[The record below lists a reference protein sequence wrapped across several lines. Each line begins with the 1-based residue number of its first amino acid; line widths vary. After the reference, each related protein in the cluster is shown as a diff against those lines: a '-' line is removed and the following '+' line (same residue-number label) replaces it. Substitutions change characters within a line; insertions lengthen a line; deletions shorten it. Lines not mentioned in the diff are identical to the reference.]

1 VGIHNEFQETKMTG
15 TKILI
20 VDDREDNL
28 LSMETILAS
37 DKYQIV
43 KANSGHQAL
52 KILLKEQDFTLI
64 LMDVQMPIL
73 SGFETASMI
82 YEREKLKKIPIIFIT
97 AHSYNDEIIYEGYKA
112 GAVDYIYKPVKP
124 ELLKAKVAVFVDL
137 YSKTETLILQELRLK
152 AANKDLE
159 KEVKE
164 RKQSEKK
171 VKKLNEEL
179 LENIHTLEN
188 ANAELARFAYM
199 TSHDLQEPLRK
210 IQMFGDL
217 LQSRYQKLIDEKGRY
232 YIEGMQ
238 KGSERLQTLI
248 KDILTYSKV
257 TENNTY
263 FTKANLNTIIN
274 EILVDFE
281 LRIEELGAKISVGK
295 LPELYVNAVQI
306 SQLFQNLISNAL
318 KFSRKNISPEITISC
333 EMGNPIPEFQE
344 NGTGYCTLYFK
355 DNGIGFDESYLDQIF
370 TLFRRLNNRSE
381 YEGTGIG
388 LAICKK
394 IVEHHK
400 GFISAR
406 SELGKGSTFIISL
419 PVNQPQQNGNATNQS
434 LESELKLAKLA
445 ESYVY

>member
-1 VGIHNEFQETKMTG
+1 MQEI
-15 TKILI
+15 KILI

-28 LSMETILAS
+28 LSMEAILAS
-37 DKYQIV
+37 DKYHIV
-43 KANSGHQAL
+43 KANSGQQAL
-52 KILLKEQDFTLI
+52 KILLKDQDFTLI

-112 GAVDYIYKPVKP
+112 GAVDYIYKPIKP

-137 YSKTETLILQELRLK
+137 YSKTETLLMQELRLK

-164 RKQSEKK
+164 RQQSERK
-171 VKKLNEEL
+171 VKKLNEQL
-179 LENIHTLEN
+179 LENIRTLEN

-217 LQSRYQKLIDEKGRY
+217 LQTRYHKVIDEKGRY

-238 KGSERLQTLI
+238 KGSQRLQNLI
-248 KDILTYSKV
+248 KDILTYSRL
-257 TENNTY
+257 TNAQTFFTNTD
-263 FTKANLNTIIN
+263 LN
-274 EILVDFE
+274 EIIDQILIDFE
-281 LRIEELGAKISVGK
+281 MKIKQLGAKISVAE
-295 LPELYVNAVQI
+295 LPHIVVNPVQI
-306 SQLFQNLISNAL
+306 QQLFQNLVSNAL
-318 KFSRKNISPEITISC
+318 KFTRKNITPEISITYDVFSI
-333 EMGNPIPEFQE
+333 EDQLHHDEEYYNI
-344 NGTGYCTLYFK
+344 YIK
-355 DNGIGFDESYLDQIF
+355 DNGIGFDETYIDQIF
-370 TLFRRLNNRSE
+370 TLFKQLNDKTE

-394 IVEHHK
+394 IVEQHR
-400 GFISAR
+400 GFINAKSK
-406 SELGKGSTFIISL
+406 LGEGSTFIISL
-419 PVNQPQQNGNATNQS
+419 PFSQQVYHPVGNGENH
-434 LESELKLAKLA
+434 KLPVKVKKAKNTLQTVL
-445 ESYVY
+445 S